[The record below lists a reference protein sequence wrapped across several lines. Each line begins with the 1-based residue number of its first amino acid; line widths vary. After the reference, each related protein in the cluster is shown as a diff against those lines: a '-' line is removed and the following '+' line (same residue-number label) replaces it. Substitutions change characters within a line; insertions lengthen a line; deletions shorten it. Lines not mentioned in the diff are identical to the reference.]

1 MPKDSVR
8 TSQAS
13 QCFPFMKTNHVE
25 HLYGKSGELLGAF
38 TKFRKATISFV
49 VSILLSVRPSA
60 WKDSSP
66 NGRIF
71 MKFGLRLFF
80 DNLSR
85 KLKLYYDMTRMTGI
99 LHGGIRTFVAI
110 SRTVILRIRNTS
122 GKGWRKNQNTHFIFR
137 KFFRKLCRL

>member
-1 MPKDSVR
+1 MPLR

-38 TKFRKATISFV
+38 SKFRKATISFV
-49 VSILLSVRPSA
+49 VPILCLSVRPSA
-60 WKDSSP
+60 WKDSSL

-80 DNLSR
+80 DNMLR
-85 KLKLYYDMTRMTGI
+85 KLKLYYDMTRMTGT

-110 SRTVILRIRNTS
+110 SRSVILRIRNIS
-122 GKGWRKNQNTHFIFR
+122 GKVCRENQNTHFIFR
-137 KFFRKLCRL
+137 KFFRKLCCL